1 MSNPYQRTSRVDAL
15 ATLHAPLRL
24 EAQRV
29 ATAQG
34 VGDLA
39 AATRFCVVT
48 HSVRDPPGL
57 FVRALT
63 FGNADREQWTV
74 ILVTRD
80 AVLAGVSG
88 DATGTHVFLLPLA
101 TLTLDDISAVEK
113 VGGPGVGLASPSL
126 ARGGSGVGTYVV
138 YLDSPATRDVV
149 TRTLR
154 SALAERR
161 SG

>member
-1 MSNPYQRTSRVDAL
+1 VLDCAKELDLEPMSNPYQRTSRVDAF
-15 ATLHAPLRL
+15 AKLHEPLRN

-39 AATRFCVVT
+39 AATRFCVAT

-57 FVRALT
+57 LARALSL
-63 FGNADREQWTV
+63 GNADREQWTV

-80 AVLAGVSG
+80 AVLAGGSG

-101 TLTLDDISAVEK
+101 TLTLDDISSLEER
-113 VGGPGVGLASPSL
+113 GGPGWVSRLHRFPMAGRVSEP
-126 ARGGSGVGTYVV
+126 TWCIW
-138 YLDSPATRDVV
+138 TRP
-149 TRTLR
+149 LR
-154 SALAERR
+154 AMW
-161 SG
+161 